1 MLKSLLYFPCRL
13 HFYQKFSSLPAFC
26 TMRHDKVHHQLL
38 AKGALLIKDAQSL
51 DPVAYSDFISELVA
65 LRKRI

>member
-1 MLKSLLYFPCRL
+1 MLESLLYFPCRL
-13 HFYQKFSSLPAFC
+13 LFYQKVSSLPAFC

-38 AKGALLIKDAQSL
+38 SKGALPIKDAQSL
-51 DPVAYSDFISELVA
+51 VPVDYSDFISELVA